1 MIEFERTKELLL
13 EYLPKPPAVIYD
25 IGGGYG
31 EYAWWLASLGYK
43 VHLFDIAETNILMAD
58 GLSGEYPGVTLAASE
73 VADAREIPRH
83 EESADAVLLMG
94 PLYHIVERE
103 ERLLALR
110 ESHRLLKRGGI
121 LFTAAITQ
129 YATLLWATTVFGV
142 KNRLLEE
149 DAFTGMLYCEL
160 ESGEHIRPEESA
172 YHGMG
177 RSHFHSAAELRC
189 ELEECGF
196 HGTAVHG
203 VVGGAWLAP
212 DIDELWKDP
221 SHMKR

>member
-1 MIEFERTKELLL
+1 ML
-13 EYLPKPPAVIYD
+13 EQPVLPL
-25 IGGGYG
+25 
-31 EYAWWLASLGYK
+31 W
-43 VHLFDIAETNILMAD
+43 
-58 GLSGEYPGVTLAASE
+58 
-73 VADAREIPRH
+73 
-83 EESADAVLLMG
+83 
-94 PLYHIVERE
+94 
-103 ERLLALR
+103 
-110 ESHRLLKRGGI
+110 ESHRLLKPGGI
-121 LFTAAITQ
+121 LFTAAITS

-196 HGTAVHG
+196 HGAAVHG

-221 SHMKR
+221 KSREALMRTVRMLDGREDIVGLSTHILAISYKNGGPLPEE